1 MKFLYITREHS
12 HQVHLLSSYLTFFP
26 RFPSQKTSA
35 TEKRHTTSASLCI
48 TSRTRQ
54 TWFSTLHLDVQHS
67 AEAPITTCS
76 DLSSILS
83 FQFWQQISQKSWLS
97 WKCEATMKRYK
108 CQLCETCAPVPSIYA
123 EAPGVGGA
131 STLPDSQPSHRP
143 GHNPA
148 HAPHR
153 TPALNI
159 APSSYKKENE
169 KLQWHQPGTQIHQN
183 GTFSLMKT
191 TAAEVRRQ
199 SAAPKAP
206 WFLSVWSPFGS
217 LLPSNHK
224 KGRKEVQT

>member
-1 MKFLYITREHS
+1 MKFLYITRERS
-12 HQVHLLSSYLTFFP
+12 HQVHWLSSYLTFFP
-26 RFPSQKTSA
+26 RFASQKTSA
-35 TEKRHTTSASLCI
+35 TEKRHTTSASSSI
-48 TSRTRQ
+48 TARTRQ
-54 TWFSTLHLDVQHS
+54 TWFSTLHLDVQHP
-67 AEAPITTCS
+67 AEAPITACS

-108 CQLCETCAPVPSIYA
+108 CQLCETCAPLPSIYA

-143 GHNPA
+143 VHNPA

-169 KLQWHQPGTQIHQN
+169 KLQCTPTRHTDPPEWH
-183 GTFSLMKT
+183 
-191 TAAEVRRQ
+191 
-199 SAAPKAP
+199 
-206 WFLSVWSPFGS
+206 FLIDENYCSRDQETVCC
-217 LLPSNHK
+217 
-224 KGRKEVQT
+224 T